1 MTNIQKSKMKNLPT
15 RNDLMSPTI
24 DAIKELG
31 GSANTE
37 EIYEKIVENLQLSDS
52 LLEVINGKTGQS
64 ELQYNLAWVR
74 TVLKNKGILA
84 KGGKGI
90 WVLIE
95 NSPTGILQDKNQKIK
110 KSEDKDAEEEVADA
124 EKWKK
129 VAVEII
135 TEKLSP
141 SAFERLIQRILRE
154 KGFSQVEVIGKTG
167 DGGIDGRGIAKI
179 NGILSF
185 HIIFQCKR
193 YKGKVASSE
202 IRDFRGAMVGRT
214 DKGLFITTGT
224 FTRDAIRE
232 ANRDGAPA
240 IDLIDGDK
248 IAEKLKELKLGIDV
262 ELREIITVNEQ
273 WFENF

>member
-1 MTNIQKSKMKNLPT
+1 
-15 RNDLMSPTI
+15 MSPTVE
-24 DAIKELG
+24 AIKKLG
-31 GSANTE
+31 GSANTD
-37 EIYEKIVENLQLSDS
+37 EIYDFIVEDLQLNDS
-52 LLEVINGKTGQS
+52 LLEVIDGKTGQS
-64 ELQYNLAWVR
+64 ELQYSLAWVR
-74 TVLKNKGILA
+74 TVLKNKGILT

-90 WVLIE
+90 WVISGD
-95 NSPTGILQDKNQKIK
+95 NPINIANDSKTKIK
-110 KSEDKDAEEEVADA
+110 KNEEQEADEEVTET

-129 VAVEII
+129 QVIDI
-135 TEKLSP
+135 LTEKLSP
-141 SAFERLIQRILRE
+141 SSFERLIQRILRE
-154 KGFSQVEVIGKTG
+154 KGFSQVEITGKTG

-193 YKGKVASSE
+193 YKGKVSSSE

-240 IDLIDGDK
+240 IDLMGGEK
-248 IAEKLKELKLGIDV
+248 IAEKLKELNLGVDV
-262 ELREIITVNEQ
+262 ELREHITINTQ

>member
-1 MTNIQKSKMKNLPT
+1 MNKLPT
-15 RNDLMSPTI
+15 RNELMSPTI
-24 DAIKELG
+24 EAIKKLG
-31 GSANTE
+31 GSANTD
-37 EIYEKIVENLQLSDS
+37 EIYEKIVEDLQLSDA
-52 LLEVINGKTGQS
+52 LLEVIDGKTGQS
-64 ELQYNLAWVR
+64 VLKYDLSWVR
-74 TVLKNKGILA
+74 TILKNKNILT

-90 WVLIE
+90 WVLNNSNVITPTIE
-95 NSPTGILQDKNQKIK
+95 PTPKIK
-110 KSEDKDAEEEVADA
+110 KNEEKDADEEVEES

-129 VAVEII
+129 EVIEII

-141 SAFERLIQRILRE
+141 SSFERLIQRILRE
-154 KGFSQVEVIGKTG
+154 KGFSQVEVTGKTG
-167 DGGIDGRGIAKI
+167 DGGIDGKGIAKI

-193 YKGKVASSE
+193 YKGKVSSSE

-240 IDLIDGDK
+240 IDLMDGDK
-248 IAEKLKELKLGIDV
+248 IAEKLKELNLGVDI
-262 ELREIITVNEQ
+262 ELREHITINRN

>member
-1 MTNIQKSKMKNLPT
+1 MKQLPT
-15 RNDLMSPTI
+15 RNELMLPTI
-24 DAIKELG
+24 DAIKQLG

-37 EIYEKIVENLQLSDS
+37 EIYDKIVENLKLSDS
-52 LLEVINGKTGQS
+52 LIEVINGKTGQS

-74 TVLKNKGILA
+74 TILKNKGVLM

-90 WVLIE
+90 WILTENTPAEIVDLKNTKFKKIE
-95 NSPTGILQDKNQKIK
+95 EQ
-110 KSEDKDAEEEVADA
+110 DAEEEVREA

-129 VAVEII
+129 RVIEII

-141 SAFERLIQRILRE
+141 SSFERLIQRVLRE
-154 KGFSQVEVIGKTG
+154 KGFTQVEITGKTG
-167 DGGIDGRGIAKI
+167 NGGIDGKGIAKI

-193 YKGKVASSE
+193 YKGKVPASD

-240 IDLIDGDK
+240 IDLMDGDK
-248 IAEKLKELKLGIDV
+248 IAEKLKELNLGIDV
-262 ELREIITVNEQ
+262 EMREHITVNEK

>member
-1 MTNIQKSKMKNLPT
+1 MKQLPN
-15 RNDLMSPTI
+15 RNELMSPTI
-24 DAIKELG
+24 DAIKQLG
-31 GSANTE
+31 GSANID
-37 EIYEKIVENLQLSDS
+37 EIYEKIVDNLQLSDS
-52 LLEVINGKTGQS
+52 IVEVVNGKTGQS

-74 TVLKNKGILA
+74 TVLKNKGILT

-90 WVLIE
+90 WVLNE
-95 NSPTGILQDKNQKIK
+95 NTPVVINNEKKTKIK
-110 KSEDKDAEEEVADA
+110 KIEEQNADEEVSEAEE
-124 EKWKK
+124 WKRI
-129 VAVEII
+129 AIDII

-141 SAFERLIQRILRE
+141 SSFERLIQRILRE
-154 KGFSQVEVIGKTG
+154 KGFTQVEITGKTG

-193 YKGKVASSE
+193 YKGKVPSSE

-214 DKGLFITTGT
+214 DKGLFITTGS

-240 IDLIDGDK
+240 IDLMDGNK
-248 IAEKLKELKLGIDV
+248 IVEKLKELNLGIEV
-262 ELREIITVNEQ
+262 EFREHITVNEK

>member
-1 MTNIQKSKMKNLPT
+1 MKTLPT
-15 RNDLMSPTI
+15 RKELMQPTI
-24 DAIKELG
+24 DAIKQLG

-37 EIYEKIVENLQLSDS
+37 EIYEKIVENLNLNDS

-74 TVLKNKGILA
+74 TVLKNKGVLS
-84 KGGKGI
+84 KVGKGI
-90 WVLIE
+90 W
-95 NSPTGILQDKNQKIK
+95 ILSEYSNLGTNDTKKEKIQKDEEE
-110 KSEDKDAEEEVADA
+110 SAEEEVLEA
-124 EKWKK
+124 ENWKK
-129 VAVEII
+129 KAIEII

-141 SAFERLIQRILRE
+141 NSFERLIQRILRE
-154 KGFSQVEVIGKTG
+154 KGFAQVEVTGKTG
-167 DGGIDGRGIAKI
+167 DGGIDGKGIAKI

-193 YKGKVASSE
+193 YRGKVSSSD

-240 IDLIDGDK
+240 IDLMDGDK
-248 IAEKLKELKLGIDV
+248 IAEKLKELHLGIDV
-262 ELREIITVNEQ
+262 ELREHITVNEK

>member
-1 MTNIQKSKMKNLPT
+1 MKQLPT
-15 RNDLMSPTI
+15 RNELMAPTI
-24 DAIKELG
+24 DAIKQLG
-31 GSANTE
+31 GSANTD
-37 EIYEKIVENLQLSDS
+37 EIYEKIVENLQLNDS
-52 LLEVINGKTGQS
+52 LIEVINGKTGQS

-74 TVLKNKGILA
+74 TILKNKGVLN

-90 WVLIE
+90 WVLTE
-95 NSPTGILQDKNQKIK
+95 NAPSEIVDEKKTKIK
-110 KSEDKDAEEEVADA
+110 KVEERDAEEEVSEA

-129 VAVEII
+129 IAVEII

-141 SAFERLIQRILRE
+141 ASFERLIQRILRE
-154 KGFSQVEVIGKTG
+154 KGFTQVEITGKTG

-193 YKGKVASSE
+193 YKGKVPSSD

-240 IDLIDGDK
+240 IDLMDGDK
-248 IAEKLKELKLGIDV
+248 IAEKLKELNLGIDV
-262 ELREIITVNEQ
+262 EMREHITVNEK

>member
-1 MTNIQKSKMKNLPT
+1 MKNLPT
-15 RNDLMSPTI
+15 RNELMSPTI
-24 DAIKELG
+24 EAIKKLG
-31 GSANTE
+31 GSANTD
-37 EIYEKIVENLQLSDS
+37 EIYEAIVEDLQLSDS
-52 LLEVINGKTGQS
+52 LLEIIDGKTGQS

-74 TVLKNKGILA
+74 TVLKNKGILT

-90 WVLIE
+90 WVLNGDNPIGVAIE
-95 NSPTGILQDKNQKIK
+95 SKNKIK
-110 KSEDKDAEEEVADA
+110 KVEEQEAEEELSET

-129 VAVEII
+129 DVIEII

-141 SAFERLIQRILRE
+141 SSFERLIQRILRE

-193 YKGKVASSE
+193 YKGKVSSGE

-240 IDLIDGDK
+240 IDLMDGEK
-248 IAEKLKELKLGIDV
+248 IAEKLKELNLGIDI
-262 ELREIITVNEQ
+262 ELREHISINRK
-273 WFENF
+273 WFDDF